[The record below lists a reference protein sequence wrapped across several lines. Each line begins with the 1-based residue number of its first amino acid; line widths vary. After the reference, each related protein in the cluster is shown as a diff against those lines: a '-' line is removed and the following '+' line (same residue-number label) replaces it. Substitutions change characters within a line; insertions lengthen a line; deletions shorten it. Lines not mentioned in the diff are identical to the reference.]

1 MGLQQATEQKRA
13 KQTCAEGK
21 SMIGPSGQTKKAKSK
36 ESESQKAKDAVKCK
50 DVDWKENNRQAN
62 EAEGKSKTQRGAQG
76 RKCTGKS
83 RFECKMT
90 RTKWSNWPNLAD
102 PENTPSRWPAELG

>member
-1 MGLQQATEQKRA
+1 MMGLQQATEQKRA

-62 EAEGKSKTQRGAQG
+62 EAEGKS
-76 RKCTGKS
+76 
-83 RFECKMT
+83 
-90 RTKWSNWPNLAD
+90 
-102 PENTPSRWPAELG
+102 